1 MSKLSTCI
9 NCHNSFDTPIF
20 KCHRCSEGIWCSYNC
35 KSNDNVHSAWCQ
47 LIRQAE
53 RDSDSDLEFSDE
65 DDINDNYPIHRCQ
78 WLFRTNDNNPRWEC
92 WCGQITY
99 REPNKPWD
107 LLGGLKPEWSPYF
120 KIAVQQKVD
129 DMNEF
134 IYFDSCKKEKPCN
147 CINCLCVW
155 TSETL
160 GIDSKY
166 LDE

>member
-1 MSKLSTCI
+1 MSKLTTCI
-9 NCHNSFDTPIF
+9 YCHNSFNTPIF
-20 KCHRCSEGIWCSYNC
+20 QCHRCSEGVWCSYRC
-35 KSNDNVHSAWCQ
+35 KTNDNEHSAWCQ

-53 RDSDSDLEFSDE
+53 REGDPNLETDDE
-65 DDINDNYPIHRCQ
+65 EDVDNNYQTHQCQ
-78 WLFRTNDNNPRWEC
+78 WLFRSDNNNIRWVC

-99 REPNKPWD
+99 REPHKPWE
-107 LLGGLKPEWSPYF
+107 LLGRVKHNWSPYF

-155 TSETL
+155 NYETL
-160 GIDSKY
+160 EIDPSY
-166 LDE
+166 LA